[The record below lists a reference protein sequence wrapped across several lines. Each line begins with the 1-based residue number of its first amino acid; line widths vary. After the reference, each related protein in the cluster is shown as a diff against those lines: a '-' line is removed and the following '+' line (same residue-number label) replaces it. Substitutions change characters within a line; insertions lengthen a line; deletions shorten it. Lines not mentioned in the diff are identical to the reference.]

1 MELRK
6 LNFAGIDREFSP
18 LNAAD
23 FSEEERNK
31 FFERVWEDGG
41 LSFWLA
47 NYQDVLRNKESS
59 RHAYDFWRSKV
70 LPRIKD
76 PKNQELLAPAVP
88 PYHFGTKRATLEQQ
102 YYEVY
107 NQDNVELIDIKANG
121 IAEVVPDGIVTAD
134 GVHHPLDI
142 LILATGFDSV
152 TGGLL
157 GIDIKGVNGQSLREK
172 WANGTYTAFGLM
184 TSGFPNMMFPYGPQG
199 PTSFCNGPTCAELQ
213 GDWIVTTIGYMKA
226 HGKVTI
232 DSGKETEEGWRALT
246 NGIGAMTLLPDTKS
260 EYMGTNIPGKTKEML
275 NYLGGVVDYTKRI
288 NSVIEMGY
296 PGFVIA

>member
-31 FFERVWEDGG
+31 FFEQVWQEGG

-76 PKNQELLAPAVP
+76 PKNQELLAPAEP
-88 PYHFGTKRATLEQQ
+88 PYYFGTKRATLEQQ

-107 NQDNVELIDIKANG
+107 NQDNVELVDTKANG

-157 GIDIKGVNGQSLREK
+157 GIDIKGVNGQSLKEK

-213 GDWIVTTIGYMKA
+213 GDWIVNTIGYMSA
-226 HGKVTI
+226 HGKVKI
-232 DSGKETEEGWRALT
+232 DSGKGTEEGWRALT
-246 NGIGAMTLLPDTKS
+246 NGIGAMTLLPETKS